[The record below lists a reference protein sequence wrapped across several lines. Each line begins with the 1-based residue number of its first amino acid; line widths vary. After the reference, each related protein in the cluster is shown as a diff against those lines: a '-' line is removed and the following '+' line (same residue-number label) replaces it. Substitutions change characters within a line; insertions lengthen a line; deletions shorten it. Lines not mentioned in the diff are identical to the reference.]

1 VVERSCVNV
10 APIYRIDAQFGI
22 RFLAGSMSAAI
33 SRGCNLRRERQLE
46 GIASAE
52 VRGVYKG
59 RKASN
64 RCREDQE
71 DEGRRRGA
79 VCDCEDV
86 EDRSS
91 FSLSRTRGVNCSGRA
106 VHEARCL
113 LHPEGEGKISRKACL
128 FSAKPLTKPT
138 AKTIPTYLLCSPSS
152 SSD

>member
-1 VVERSCVNV
+1 
-10 APIYRIDAQFGI
+10 
-22 RFLAGSMSAAI
+22 MSAAI
-33 SRGCNLRRERQLE
+33 SRGCSLRRERQLE

-79 VCDCEDV
+79 VCDCRDV

-91 FSLSRTRGVNCSGRA
+91 VSLSRTRGVSRLFPAPRRG
-106 VHEARCL
+106 
-113 LHPEGEGKISRKACL
+113 GKNPLESMLILGKAPHK
-128 FSAKPLTKPT
+128 A
-138 AKTIPTYLLCSPSS
+138 
-152 SSD
+152 DR